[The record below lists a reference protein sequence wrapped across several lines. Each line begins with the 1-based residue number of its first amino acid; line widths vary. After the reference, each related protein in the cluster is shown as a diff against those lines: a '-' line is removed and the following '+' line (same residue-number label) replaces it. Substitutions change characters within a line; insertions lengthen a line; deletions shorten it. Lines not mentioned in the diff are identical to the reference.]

1 VLRTSQAT
9 ARTGGAKE
17 DFTPDARLMDLSY
30 KVYCNIIPGL
40 SWAAQIYPLEHLN
53 WSDYE

>member
-17 DFTPDARLMDLSY
+17 DFTPDARLMDLCY
-30 KVYCNIIPGL
+30 KVEGIDAKGL
-40 SWAAQIYPLEHLN
+40 L
-53 WSDYE
+53 